1 MDTETYC
8 NNLAITKIHNPIIRI
23 GGYAKMFLVPIEFS
37 EKLIPEWVPF
47 FKENYKE
54 LSTSKSEDILYE
66 PADYEPRGWNEAP
79 HSNVLFLALNER
91 GIDGHSIEPEPKEA
105 MEWLNRAL
113 KRANSAFQKKYCEN
127 RNPEATTT
135 ANRKVA

>member
-8 NNLAITKIHNPIIRI
+8 NNLAITKIHNAIIRI
-23 GGYAKMFLVPIEFS
+23 AGYAKILLVPIAFS

-47 FKENYKE
+47 FKESYKAR
-54 LSTSKSEDILYE
+54 STSKSEDILYE
-66 PADYEPRGWNEAP
+66 PADYETSGWNEAP
-79 HSNVLFLALNER
+79 LSNVLFLALNER

-113 KRANSAFQKKYCEN
+113 KPANSAFQKKYCEN
-127 RNPEATTT
+127 TNPEATAT

>member
-1 MDTETYC
+1 
-8 NNLAITKIHNPIIRI
+8 
-23 GGYAKMFLVPIEFS
+23 MFLVPIEFS

-47 FKENYKE
+47 FKESYKE

-66 PADYEPRGWNEAP
+66 PADYEHLVGMKPSLAC
-79 HSNVLFLALNER
+79 LFLALNEK

-113 KRANSAFQKKYCEN
+113 KGANSAFQKKYCEN
-127 RNPEATTT
+127 TSLEATPRRIGRLLNGSEPFVTT
-135 ANRKVA
+135 IEK